1 MRIQEAYDLIKG
13 DLEQVDLEFKKNL
26 DSDVYLVRKMGE
38 YILNSGGK
46 RFRPSI
52 LLLSA
57 RLCGYEGREHLPL
70 AAVVEFIHTATL
82 LHDDVVDNAELRR
95 GSASAN
101 TLWGSEASIL
111 VGDYLFSKSF
121 YTMVQSGS
129 MEVLRVLSM
138 TTTLMAEGEILQLL
152 KNSDVETTEREYLSV
167 VRNKTAVLISAACQ
181 VGGILAS
188 VSPEKEA
195 ALAEYGMNLGIAFQL
210 MDDCLDYTSSDE
222 DLGKAIGNDLK
233 EGKVTLPLIHALEGA
248 SETERKMVREIIEGD
263 DVSDDQLLSVTELIK
278 SREGIA
284 YTVESARRYVAD
296 AAKELEIFEP
306 NIERAALAAVAA
318 YVVERSS

>member
-95 GSASAN
+95 GTASAN

-121 YTMVQSGS
+121 YTMVQCGS
-129 MEVLRVLSM
+129 MEVLRILSM

-152 KNSDVETTEREYLSV
+152 KNSDVETTESEYLSV

-195 ALAEYGMNLGIAFQL
+195 ALATYGMNLGIAFQL
-210 MDDCLDYTSSDE
+210 MDDCLDYISSDE
-222 DLGKAIGNDLK
+222 DLGKAVGNDLK

-248 SETERKMVREIIEGD
+248 SETEREMVREVIEGD
-263 DVSDDQLLSVTELIK
+263 EVSDDQLLSVTELIK
-278 SREGIA
+278 SHEGIT

-306 NIERAALAAVAA
+306 NIERAALEAVAA

>member
-1 MRIQEAYDLIKG
+1 VRIQEAYDLIKG